1 MPTNSDPSD
10 STAWYTSRSSSK
22 SSLSASLTRLVAGSS
37 GGFVSSDESESSSPP
52 SSSPTP
58 SLLSRRSD
66 GAMKLE
72 LSASALEKTRSMA
85 SLTPRCSES
94 FSPERSDA
102 SLHRWTAPRNA
113 GTSSGHSAMPAASFS
128 ASAAAS
134 LGSRPCRVSRANAS
148 RTSRVKAARS
158 SPRPRGIGN
167 AFLSA
172 LTARSL
178 VARSSHYIKSQPPLT
193 ANCANP
199 AARSATPAAI
209 ATHTTPLESHA
220 PPRLNPAPPTDAN
233 LSPSA
238 RPASTASAGVFGL
251 ALTSGDVGREPQS
264 NRLLRPPSS
273 GASSRASGS
282 STGRD
287 LDVMARG

>member
-1 MPTNSDPSD
+1 MSAGHSSRISTRRIRECPARDHAVGPSPNDSSSRANDARRMPTNSDPSD

-52 SSSPTP
+52 SSSPEP

-148 RTSRVKAARS
+148 RTSRVRAARS

-167 AFLSA
+167 AFL
-172 LTARSL
+172 
-178 VARSSHYIKSQPPLT
+178 
-193 ANCANP
+193 
-199 AARSATPAAI
+199 
-209 ATHTTPLESHA
+209 
-220 PPRLNPAPPTDAN
+220 
-233 LSPSA
+233 
-238 RPASTASAGVFGL
+238 
-251 ALTSGDVGREPQS
+251 GR
-264 NRLLRPPSS
+264 R
-273 GASSRASGS
+273 
-282 STGRD
+282 
-287 LDVMARG
+287 